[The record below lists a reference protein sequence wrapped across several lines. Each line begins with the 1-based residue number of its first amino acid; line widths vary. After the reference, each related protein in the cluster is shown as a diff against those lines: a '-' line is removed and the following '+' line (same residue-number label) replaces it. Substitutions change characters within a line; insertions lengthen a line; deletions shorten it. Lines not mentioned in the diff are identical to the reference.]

1 MTLTELT
8 FAMFWLVVIVFGSVF
23 FAEWAEKHTHRV
35 MQWDS
40 LRTSGCLH
48 CYGAE
53 C

>member
-1 MTLTELT
+1 MTLIELA
-8 FAMFWLVVIVFGSVF
+8 FAMFWLVVIVFGSVSLQSGQRS
-23 FAEWAEKHTHRV
+23 THRV
-35 MQWDS
+35 MQWNS